1 MKVKQLSIFM
11 ENRAGR
17 LAEIARR
24 LGEARINIRALS
36 LADTSDFGILRLIVN
51 DVDKA
56 MKILRDSGHTVSLTE
71 VVAVEVPDRPGGL
84 AGVLELFENSG
95 VNIEYMYAF
104 TFGRQDKAVLI
115 FRFDQPDE
123 AIRKLQGA
131 GINVLDSVDVYSGGT
146 LG

>member
-17 LAEIARR
+17 MAEIARQ

-56 MKILRDSGHTVSLTE
+56 MKILKDSGHTVSLTE
-71 VVAVEVPDRPGGL
+71 VVAVEVPDSPGGL
-84 AGVLELFENSG
+84 ASVLQPLRDGG
-95 VNIEYMYAF
+95 VNVEYMYAF
-104 TFGRQDKAVLI
+104 VEKATDKAVVI
-115 FRFDQPDE
+115 FRFEDAD
-123 AIRKLQGA
+123 AA
-131 GINVLDSVDVYSGGT
+131 VNVLTKAKISVLPAEMVYK
-146 LG
+146 L